1 MGQFIAYINP
11 NSRTKKRY
19 PLLLDIQ
26 SSLLDE
32 LRTTIVIPLSPSS
45 ISGSSAITKLCPQI
59 DIEGKTYIAMTQ
71 QIAGIDRSVLG
82 KEAYDLSAYRSEII
96 AGLDFVVSGI

>member
-1 MGQFIAYINP
+1 MAQFIVYKNP
-11 NSRTKKRY
+11 SSRTKKLY

-26 SSLLDE
+26 SNLLDE
-32 LRTTIVIPLSPSS
+32 LRTTTVIPLSPSS

-59 DIEGKTYIAMTQ
+59 DIEGKPYIAMTQ
-71 QIAGIDRSVLG
+71 QIAGVDRSVLG

-96 AGLDFVVSGI
+96 AALDFIISGI

>member
-1 MGQFIAYINP
+1 MAQFIAYKNP
-11 NSRTKKRY
+11 NNRTKKIY

-26 SSLLDE
+26 SNLLEE

-45 ISGSSAITKLCPQI
+45 ISSSSAITKLCPLI
-59 DIEGKTYIAMTQ
+59 DIEGKSYVAMTQ
-71 QIAGIDRSVLG
+71 QIAGVDRSALG

-96 AGLDFVVSGI
+96 AALDFVISGI

>member
-1 MGQFIAYINP
+1 M
-11 NSRTKKRY
+11 Y

-26 SSLLDE
+26 SNLLEE

-45 ISGSSAITKLCPQI
+45 ISRSSAITKLCPLI
-59 DIEGKTYIAMTQ
+59 DIEGKSYVAMTQ
-71 QIAGIDRSVLG
+71 QIAGVDRSALG

-96 AGLDFVVSGI
+96 AALDFVISGI